1 MLKILG
7 IFLLAVIVPI
17 LLITYITPTKLIEE
31 TVIVDAA
38 HNNGISGVD
47 LGIENNKIF
56 IDVYTTKHLECD
68 EIVKILDIDRI
79 AIGDIVLMPSC
90 KKIDDNKTK
99 VYFIESV
106 SI

>member
-7 IFLLAVIVPI
+7 ILLLAITIPI
-17 LLITYITPTKLIEE
+17 LLITYLTPTKLIEE
-31 TVIVDAA
+31 TVIVDAS

-56 IDVYTTKHLECD
+56 IDVHTTRHLECD

-79 AIGDIVLMPSC
+79 AVGDIVLMPSC
-90 KKIDDNKTK
+90 KKIDDSKTT